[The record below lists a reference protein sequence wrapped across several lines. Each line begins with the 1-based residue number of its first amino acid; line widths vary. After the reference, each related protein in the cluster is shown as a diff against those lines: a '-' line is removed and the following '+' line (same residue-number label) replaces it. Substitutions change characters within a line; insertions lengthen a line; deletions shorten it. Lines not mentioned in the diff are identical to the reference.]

1 MSDLALIGIA
11 LAAGIGSFVVI
22 LKKFGSECMP

>member
-1 MSDLALIGIA
+1 MSDLVLIGIA

>member
-22 LKKFGSECMP
+22 WKKFGSECMP

>member
-1 MSDLALIGIA
+1 MNDLIVIGVA
-11 LAAGIGSFVVI
+11 LAAGIGSFVLI